1 MTRRSNGG
9 SLDNGRTFTSRGAQG
24 THTPNILSRSVI
36 EISRGAAAR
45 VRKGAER
52 VTEEVRPPALIPRDS
67 AAEKPEARWAAE
79 AAAAVLPAVRGA
91 PSPSQPR
98 DCRGRADWG
107 WSGGHMFPLFHT
119 QSSPPLPPPIL
130 TLPCYPL
137 SSSPPLFSS
146 LGISTP
152 PSIVNVPRP
161 QSISYLSA
169 LVNPPVIYVSFCC

>member
-119 QSSPPLPPPIL
+119 QSSPPLPPPFLLSPAIL
-130 TLPCYPL
+130 SPPLPL
-137 SSSPPLFSS
+137 SSVLWASPPLHQLSMFLDRNQSVICQ
-146 LGISTP
+146 LL
-152 PSIVNVPRP
+152 SIRP
-161 QSISYLSA
+161 
-169 LVNPPVIYVSFCC
+169 